1 MLYDDHPLNPQSYP
15 VVPDPYRFYGRNV
28 QFQQFEWPA
37 EFEQFLTN
45 LHTNGLETY
54 VRVPLPQTNTWD
66 MDIKESNNPDNPK
79 VFVMD
84 TYKTGGTHGEN
95 GGESS
100 NAFTVSATELPQK
113 KTLERVLEV
122 FWPDVPNKTRQAC
135 QEVLVKRF
143 EWNVNEYY
151 GDSSDYCC
159 EAVDLEKMF
168 LILQHYNKLTP
179 HKVVSE
185 PNKLE
190 SILRHSVPVVEQTQ
204 THEKSHVFKIK

>member
-1 MLYDDHPLNPQSYP
+1 MLYDNHPLNPQSYP
-15 VVPDPYRFYGRNV
+15 VVPDPYGFYGRKV
-28 QFQQFEWPA
+28 QFQKFEWTT
-37 EFEQFLTN
+37 EFEQFLNN
-45 LHTNGLETY
+45 LHTHELETY

-95 GGESS
+95 GGDTSH
-100 NAFTVSATELPQK
+100 AFKVSANELPKK
-113 KTLERVLEV
+113 KTLEKVLEI
-122 FWPDVPNKTRQAC
+122 FWSNVPNKTRQAC
-135 QEVLVKRF
+135 EEILVKRF

-179 HKVVSE
+179 CKIVSE

-190 SILRHSVPVVEQTQ
+190 SIVRHSQPVVDQTPSSGKE
-204 THEKSHVFKIK
+204 HIFKIK